1 MGDDNGNDIVSSY
14 PSYMDLPNVIV
25 VTAITNQGTKAS
37 FSSYRATMV
46 DLPLAK
52 ACG

>member
-1 MGDDNGNDIVSSY
+1 
-14 PSYMDLPNVIV
+14 MDLPNVIA
-25 VTAITNQGTKAS
+25 VTAITDQGTKAS
-37 FSSYRATMV
+37 FSDYRAIMV

>member
-25 VTAITNQGTKAS
+25 VTAITNQGTKVS